1 MRAVLQFSACLALG
15 VLVALLILLGLMFA
29 QAFGAIDGLLL
40 TGKPLAS
47 LSLTLLPDSF
57 WSGLTGVQGAAQNSA
72 VQSFLQFCAALGQL
86 ALLLAAGLFRW
97 CCWR

>member
-1 MRAVLQFSACLALG
+1 MRMVLQFSACLALG
-15 VLVALLILLGLMFA
+15 VFIALLILLGLMFSK
-29 QAFGAIDGLLL
+29 AFGAIDGLLL

-47 LSLTLLPDSF
+47 LGLTLLPDSF
-57 WSGLTGVQGAAQNSA
+57 WNALTGVRGAAQNGA

-86 ALLLAAGLFRW
+86 ALLLGAGLFRW

>member
-1 MRAVLQFSACLALG
+1 MRAVLQFSACLAFGL
-15 VLVALLILLGLMFA
+15 LVALLILVGLMFA
-29 QAFGAIDGLLL
+29 KAFGAIDGLML

-47 LSLTLLPDSF
+47 LSLALLPESF
-57 WSGLTGVQGAAQNSA
+57 WYALTGVQGAAQNGTL
-72 VQSFLQFCAALGQL
+72 QSFLQFCAALGQL

>member
-1 MRAVLQFSACLALG
+1 MKVVLQFSACLALG
-15 VLVALLILLGLMFA
+15 VFVALLILVGLMFTS
-29 QAFGAIDGLLL
+29 AFGVIDGLVL

-47 LSLTLLPDSF
+47 LSLTLLPDSV
-57 WSGLTGVQGAAQNSA
+57 WSALTGVQGAAQNAS

-86 ALLLAAGLFRW
+86 ALLLGAGLFRG